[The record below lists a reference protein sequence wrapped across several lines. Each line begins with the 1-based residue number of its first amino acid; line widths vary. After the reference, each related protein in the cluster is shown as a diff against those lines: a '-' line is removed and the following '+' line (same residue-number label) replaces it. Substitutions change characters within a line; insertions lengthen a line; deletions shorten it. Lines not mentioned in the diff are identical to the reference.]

1 MNLHE
6 VMLDEWQTV
15 FLNLNEF
22 GCEHDLEGKKIVCI
36 VSDQNSQ
43 AKTRTAA
50 NLSEVA
56 GLGIIQCDRVVYCHA
71 ADLLPAP
78 LPGQKVIMDGCY
90 WYVGEA
96 GVCEIEGMFRLPL
109 NRAF

>member
-6 VMLDEWQTV
+6 VMLDEWRNV
-15 FLNLNEF
+15 FLNLDEF
-22 GCEHDLEGKKIVCI
+22 ACVHDFNGKQLKCV

-43 AKTRTAA
+43 AKTRSAA
-50 NLSEVA
+50 DLSEVA
-56 GLGIIQCDRVVYCHA
+56 GLGIIQCDRVVYCDM
-71 ADLLPAP
+71 ADLIPQP
-78 LPGQKVIMDGCY
+78 LPGQKIIMDGSY
-90 WYVGEA
+90 WYVTES